1 MKKRSFLVLSAL
13 SLLLFATSCRKK
25 INGEGPSVNQSRTVA
40 NFTKVSLNIPA
51 ILYVT
56 QEPGFKLTIDAQ
68 QNILDMIQTN
78 VSGDELRIRFDNDK
92 RLGNHDK
99 IIIRVSA
106 PLFNSLGISGSGD
119 ISSSSALQSSSLW
132 LGLSGSGSITL
143 AEVNVTD
150 KIDAYISGSGNI
162 QVNTGTANNGGL
174 NISGSGGIEM
184 LGVTFRNIETHIS
197 GSGNIKATVTNQLEA
212 HISGSGSVYY
222 KGTPAVNTHISGSG
236 SVRKVQ

>member
-68 QNILDMIQTN
+68 QNILDMIRTN
-78 VSGDELRIRFDNDK
+78 ISGDELRIKFDNDK
-92 RLGNHDK
+92 RLGNHDR

-119 ISSSSALQSSSLW
+119 ISSSSALQSPLLW

-143 AEVNVTD
+143 AEVNVTG

-184 LGVTFRNIETHIS
+184 LGVAFKDIETHIS
-197 GSGNIKATVTNQLEA
+197 GSGNIKATVANHLEA

-222 KGTPAVNTHISGSG
+222 KGTPSISTHISGSG
-236 SVRKVQ
+236 SVKKVQ